1 MEIENVLVGIG
12 SAIGTHFL
20 MEFKAFILYR
30 FDKSESRKLLK
41 DANEVYVYYGNVNQ
55 EDERAREAE
64 LAYRKIASRFSSLKL
79 DRRFSKHVKK
89 FEEARAVF
97 IQLSNSIGIN
107 QDTNIAAITK
117 WDKLKEVLAEI

>member
-64 LAYRKIASRFSSLKL
+64 LAYRKIASRFSILSN
-79 DRRFSKHVKK
+79 HVKK
-89 FEEARAVF
+89 FEDARAVF